1 MNYVTL
7 GLLIFV
13 FVFVFYAITIVHD
26 IPYKVAENR
35 NHPQQDAIHVAGW
48 VSLPTLHIVWPFL
61 WIWAMLYRE
70 DRSCGIRADG
80 VVPDGRKIA
89 AVAAPPTLE
98 PAAPSWS
105 LDLTIGAMSWASG

>member
-1 MNYVTL
+1 LNYVAL

-48 VSLPTLHIVWPFL
+48 VGLLTLHI
-61 WIWAMLYRE
+61 I
-70 DRSCGIRADG
+70 
-80 VVPDGRKIA
+80 
-89 AVAAPPTLE
+89 
-98 PAAPSWS
+98 
-105 LDLTIGAMSWASG
+105 

>member
-1 MNYVTL
+1 LNYVAL

-48 VSLPTLHIVWPFL
+48 VSLMTLHIIWPFL

-70 DRSCGIRADG
+70 DRGWGIRPDG
-80 VVPDGRKIA
+80 VVPEGGKIA

-105 LDLTIGAMSWASG
+105 LALTTGEMSWASG